1 MGRPPTKEF
10 ERPALKKL
18 ARKKTAEELDE
29 DIEEIV
35 TSSDQEEEDPEAAND
50 NFEDVEL
57 QKEEHVEEEEEVEEK
72 PRRTPKNRLPPPS
85 RKKPRREEV
94 EEPEEEAD
102 EEEDDRRSAK
112 NRRKPAPTRKK
123 REEVADED
131 DESSEESEEFEEGD
145 GEEQAPKSSG
155 PSWLT
160 IGILVVIIGFFAAF
174 ISLPILFFQ
183 NNPVLGLAAL
193 VAIGVAIFMYF
204 RTEAD
209 KRDSFFLSGPGLVTL
224 GALLCLW
231 LGGLSEFNKEKQ
243 RLADEAEAA
252 AMQAQKDK
260 ETADAAAKAKI
271 EAEAVQVVPPSRPG
285 TEPITVGKWTVTQ
298 DERGSYRVNGKK
310 ITGTWKLRDDQDH
323 LQFLSE
329 EELTEIRDALN
340 KFDDKNKKQ

>member
-1 MGRPPTKEF
+1 MGRPPTKEY

-29 DIEEIV
+29 DLEEIV
-35 TSSDQEEEDPEAAND
+35 TSNDQEPEDEEAAND
-50 NFEDVEL
+50 NFDDVEL
-57 QKEEHVEEEEEVEEK
+57 QEEEHVEDEEVEEK
-72 PRRTPKNRLPPPS
+72 PRRAPKNRLPAPS
-85 RKKPRREEV
+85 RKKPRKEV
-94 EEPEEEAD
+94 EESEEVADD
-102 EEEDDRRSAK
+102 EEEDRRGSR

-123 REEVADED
+123 REEIADED
-131 DESSEESEEFEEGD
+131 DDSGEDENAEFED
-145 GEEQAPKSSG
+145 GEEEAPKSSG

-193 VAIGVAIFMYF
+193 VAIGAAIFMYF

-252 AMQAQKDK
+252 AVQAQKDK

-285 TEPITVGKWTVTQ
+285 TEPVTVGKWTITQ

-323 LQFLSE
+323 LQFLNE
-329 EELTEIRDALN
+329 DELSEIRDALN